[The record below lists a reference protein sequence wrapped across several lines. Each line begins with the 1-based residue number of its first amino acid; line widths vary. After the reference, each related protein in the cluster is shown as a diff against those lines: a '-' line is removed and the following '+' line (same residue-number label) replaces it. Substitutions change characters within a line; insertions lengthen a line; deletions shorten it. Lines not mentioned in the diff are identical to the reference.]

1 MHDTKCG
8 NFPSLI
14 FICFYSGLVNN
25 IELLKVL
32 KREAIKY
39 NDVLLFDFWESYWNL
54 SVKSAAA
61 INWAV
66 NNSPVNILMKIDD
79 DILCNVS
86 RMYGEMMK
94 RTNSLSGGHNK
105 LIIGKCDDDEYPN
118 RDPKST
124 VYSSKEMYATHKYPR
139 ICKGGTYLITRAA
152 GLSLLN
158 KTTLVPLF
166 KQEDVYV
173 SVLAN
178 ASGNVHLYN
187 IPNWRLDTDRNFNLS
202 PQQVKEYLSHRY
214 YSVHIWPTLVN
225 KLEQYWTYLYP

>member
-1 MHDTKCG
+1 MVTVADAQLNVVYARHKTRDEIGIKVIVSS
-8 NFPSLI
+8 FI
-14 FICFYSGLVNN
+14 FSCFNLGLVNN
-25 IELLKVL
+25 IELLKTL

-39 NDVLLFDFWESYWNL
+39 NDILLFDFWESYWNL
-54 SVKSAAA
+54 SIKSVAA

-94 RTNSLSGGHNK
+94 RIDSQTQGHHK
-105 LIIGKCDDDEYPN
+105 VIIGKCDDDEYPN

-124 VYSSKEMYATHKYPR
+124 VYSSKEMYPVHKYPR
-139 ICKGGTYLITRAA
+139 ICKGGTYLITREA

-158 KTTLVPLF
+158 KTTVVPLF
-166 KQEDVYV
+166 KQEDVSV

-178 ASGNVHLYN
+178 ASGNVHLHN
-187 IPNWRLDTDRNFNLS
+187 IPN
-202 PQQVKEYLSHRY
+202 
-214 YSVHIWPTLVN
+214 
-225 KLEQYWTYLYP
+225 